1 MTLVATSFPRKR
13 YQKSLSLR
21 LAVLG
26 VILLALPLSCAKEDE
41 AEKIRNLIKQGAEL
55 AEKHDI
61 SGLLTFTTED
71 FIAQPGKHGS
81 REVRRVLWFAFN
93 YYGNFKIMYPEPSV
107 DLGPEGRDGSAR
119 VYFLIVKRE
128 QIAPN
133 IKDLY
138 KDPKG
143 WIEEVGESADLYR
156 LSLDLLKKN
165 GDWLVK
171 GALLEPFKGA
181 GFSSG

>member
-1 MTLVATSFPRKR
+1 MSSVLTSCLRMR
-13 YQKSLSLR
+13 REKSFLLR

-26 VILLALPLSCAKEDE
+26 VIILFFSPSCSKEDQ
-41 AEKIRNLIKQGAEL
+41 AEKIRSLIKKGAEL
-55 AEKHDI
+55 AEKHDL
-61 SGLLTFTTED
+61 SGLLKFTTED

-81 REVRRVLWFAFN
+81 LEVKRILWFAFN
-93 YYGNFKIMYPEPSV
+93 HYGNFRIIYPEPSV

-128 QIAPN
+128 QSVP
-133 IKDLY
+133 KVEDLY

-171 GALLEPFKGA
+171 GALLEPFRGT
-181 GFSSG
+181 GFSG

>member
-1 MTLVATSFPRKR
+1 MRREKFCL
-13 YQKSLSLR
+13 LR

-26 VILLALPLSCAKEDE
+26 VIILFFSPSCSKEDQ
-41 AEKIRNLIKQGAEL
+41 AEKIRSLIKKGAEL
-55 AEKHDI
+55 AEKHDL
-61 SGLLTFTTED
+61 SGLLKFTTED

-81 REVRRVLWFAFN
+81 REVKRILWFAFN
-93 YYGNFKIMYPEPSV
+93 RYGNFRIVYPEPSV
-107 DLGPEGRDGSAR
+107 DLGPEGRAGSAR

-128 QIAPN
+128 QSVPKV
-133 IKDLY
+133 KDLY

-143 WIEEVGESADLYR
+143 WLEEVGESADLYR

-171 GALLEPFKGA
+171 GALLEPFRGT
-181 GFSSG
+181 GFSG

>member
-1 MTLVATSFPRKR
+1 MSPLLTSCLRVRREKFF
-13 YQKSLSLR
+13 LLR

-26 VILLALPLSCAKEDE
+26 VVILFFSFSCSKEDQ
-41 AEKIRNLIKQGAEL
+41 AEKIRSLIKKGAEL
-55 AEKHDI
+55 AEKHDL
-61 SGLLTFTTED
+61 SGLLKFTTED

-81 REVRRVLWFAFN
+81 REVKRILWFAFN
-93 YYGNFKIMYPEPSV
+93 HYGNFRIIYPEPNV

-119 VYFLIVKRE
+119 VSFLIVKRE
-128 QIAPN
+128 QSVPKV
-133 IKDLY
+133 KDLY

-143 WIEEVGESADLYR
+143 WLEEVGESADLYR

-171 GALLEPFKGA
+171 GALLEPFRGS
-181 GFSSG
+181 GFSG